1 MRKFHG
7 DVEALPTVPIT
18 VLLPS
23 PSQPVPTAH
32 RILYDQ
38 TAEEDKF
45 QVLFT

>member
-7 DVEALPTVPIT
+7 DVQMPIVPIT
-18 VLLPS
+18 IILPS
-23 PSQPVPTAH
+23 PSQPVPTAPWG
-32 RILYDQ
+32 ILYDQ